1 MCITKTNKEITS
13 RKKAKLRTNS
23 TSIFQKK
30 KQIAMDA
37 ELKVIHTSDGAEGWA
52 ATIRSHPKK
61 GQKQRQKQE
70 AKGKQKQKQC
80 NMASSRA

>member
-1 MCITKTNKEITS
+1 
-13 RKKAKLRTNS
+13 
-23 TSIFQKK
+23 
-30 KQIAMDA
+30 MDA